1 MNPQPE
7 PSASHSSEDTVLRES
22 CLGDVARPEA
32 IRPFRRLHRQVI
44 QSTLEKVLR
53 FTRKK
58 LNSFVAPE
66 NPFRSST
73 SPAAIGPF
81 EETQVFARREASDRL
96 DKATF
101 IDGMSM

>member
-32 IRPFRRLHRQVI
+32 LRPFRRLHRQVI

-53 FTRKK
+53 FTRQK

-73 SPAAIGPF
+73 SPAAIDPF
-81 EETQVFARREASDRL
+81 EETQVFARHEASDRL
-96 DKATF
+96 DNATF
-101 IDGMSM
+101 VDGMSM

>member
-32 IRPFRRLHRQVI
+32 IRPFRRLNRQVI
-44 QSTLEKVLR
+44 KSTLEKVLR

-66 NPFRSST
+66 NPFRSSI
-73 SPAAIGPF
+73 SPAAIGTI
-81 EETQVFARREASDRL
+81 EETQVFARRHASDRL

-101 IDGMSM
+101 IYGTSR